1 MPPIAALGGA
11 LLDLVYPEDCL
22 SCAGAGPETV
32 PLGVDGP
39 AGRGLAALGPAL
51 TCAAACERACTPP
64 IRCAG
69 VGDPAGRRS
78 RCGPR
83 PVIGPGLVSLVGA
96 FKYHGVRGLAWP
108 LARGMAAALVA
119 AAVSDSFGGES
130 PVLVPIPLHG
140 SRRRSRGFNQA
151 AVLAFLVRRL
161 LGWPV
166 RTDLVVRVRRTGQ
179 QAKLGSAAERK
190 RNLAGAFCPG
200 VAAVTNSGA
209 EVVLVDDLVTSGST
223 IAAAAAAL
231 RSRGWSVAGATAAG
245 LARPRAKATRPVDTR
260 RGGF

>member
-22 SCAGAGPETV
+22 SCHRRRSEVPWASTGPVVAGLRPWDR
-32 PLGVDGP
+32 PHL
-39 AGRGLAALGPAL
+39 
-51 TCAAACERACTPP
+51 CAACERAYAADPVRGT
-64 IRCAG
+64 
-69 VGDPAGRRS
+69 VGDPAAPLAVWAAARS
-78 RCGPR
+78 SGA
-83 PVIGPGLVSLVGA
+83 LVSLVGE

-200 VAAVTNSGA
+200 VAAETNSGA